1 MRPQRPDPALSRKK
15 GKCPVIGSHQ
25 EADLRLEP
33 TFWIPLR
40 PLAIQVPLKASKQE
54 KDLMK
59 AAALKRRKEFEN
71 RKRRLKGRHS
81 SKTSLV
87 RPEFQAVQPSR
98 RRVCA
103 FASHMPSTCQISL

>member
-15 GKCPVIGSHQ
+15 GKCPVVGSHQ

-54 KDLMK
+54 QDLMK

>member
-1 MRPQRPDPALSRKK
+1 MKIK
-15 GKCPVIGSHQ
+15 GRLREGKSHQ

-33 TFWIPLR
+33 SSWIPLW
-40 PLAIQVPLKASKQE
+40 PLAIQVPLKAPKQ
-54 KDLMK
+54 KKGLMK
-59 AAALKRRKEFEN
+59 ATALKKRKEFEN

-98 RRVCA
+98 RRGCA
-103 FASHMPSTCQISL
+103 FAFHIPSTCQIIL